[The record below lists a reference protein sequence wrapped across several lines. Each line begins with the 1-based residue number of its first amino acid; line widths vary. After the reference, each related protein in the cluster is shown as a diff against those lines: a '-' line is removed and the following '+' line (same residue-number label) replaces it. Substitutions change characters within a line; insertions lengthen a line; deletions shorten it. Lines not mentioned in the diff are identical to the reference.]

1 MFRALFRV
9 LFGFILACLA
19 AGLTKMLF
27 AYGPEQVLEGDPV
40 KISRFIDGVLFTAT
54 HSAAFAAP
62 FAFIATAISE
72 WQTIRNWAYHAL
84 VGLAIAVA
92 GFVAQMSSEVG
103 NVPTIVNNYAL
114 TAFLTTGFV
123 AGLTYWLFAGRS
135 AGYIDPA
142 VQFANNKRSG
152 GGPTPT
158 QVKRPTPAAPPA
170 SRKT

>member
-27 AYGPEQVLEGDPV
+27 AFGPDQVMDGDPD

-54 HSAAFAAP
+54 HSGVFAAP
-62 FAFIATAISE
+62 FAFIAAAISE

-84 VGLAIAVA
+84 GGLSIAVL
-92 GFVAQMSSEVG
+92 GFVAQMSTEVG
-103 NVPTIVNNYAL
+103 GTPTIVNNYAL

-135 AGYIDPA
+135 AGHLP
-142 VQFANNKRSG
+142 VQLASNQRGNGS
-152 GGPTPT
+152 PVTP
-158 QVKRPTPAAPPA
+158 VKRPTPAAPPA
-170 SRKT
+170 ARKN

>member
-27 AYGPEQVLEGDPV
+27 AFGPDQVLDGNPD
-40 KISRFIDGVLFTAT
+40 KISKFIDGVLFTAT
-54 HSAAFAAP
+54 HSAVFAAP

-72 WQTIRNWAYHAL
+72 WQSIRNWAYHAL
-84 VGLAIAVA
+84 GGLAIAVA
-92 GFVAQMSSEVG
+92 GFVAQMSSEAAG
-103 NVPTIVNNYAL
+103 APSIVNNYAL
-114 TAFLTTGFV
+114 TTFLTTGFV

-135 AGYIDPA
+135 AGHVDT
-142 VQFANNKRSG
+142 VQLVSNNRQGSSSQ
-152 GGPTPT
+152 P
-158 QVKRPTPAAPPA
+158 QVKRPTPAAPPV